1 MSEKPPPYSE
11 NYGTIPESSPP
22 GGWTAP
28 PPPPS
33 YDNLGK
39 FFFGAVL
46 SITQCAERIL
56 NKIVKPF
63 NKTFIGLKYMA
74 QGLKICFK

>member
-1 MSEKPPPYSE
+1 MSEKPPRNSK
-11 NYGTIPESSPP
+11 NYGTIPESSPW

-39 FFFGAVL
+39 FFFVAVL
-46 SITQCAERIL
+46 SNTQCAERIL
-56 NKIVKPF
+56 NKITNPF
-63 NKTFIGLKYMA
+63 NKTNTG
-74 QGLKICFK
+74 

>member
-1 MSEKPPPYSE
+1 MSEKPPSYSE

-39 FFFGAVL
+39 FLFWSSLKHYTVHGENFK
-46 SITQCAERIL
+46 Q
-56 NKIVKPF
+56 NYKPF
-63 NKTFIGLKYMA
+63 
-74 QGLKICFK
+74 Q